1 MIVKCQQQKRKVSSW
16 NRQTDTSSD
25 DTPSDVPPAPLLL
38 YRSSSVLV
46 FKPAPFKHKSGE
58 EVSYAC
64 KVLIEWFCS
73 ECSNTNAKNITL
85 ANRKGHTGS
94 NDPIKTRSSCR
105 WDDVKRQKRVLVSHN
120 LFRSFF

>member
-1 MIVKCQQQKRKVSSW
+1 MIVKCQQQERKVSSW

-38 YRSSSVLV
+38 YRSSSMLV
-46 FKPAPFKHKSGE
+46 FKPAPFKPKSGE

-64 KVLIEWFCS
+64 KLLIEWFCS

-85 ANRKGHTGS
+85 AIVSRVTMLW
-94 NDPIKTRSSCR
+94 PIAKDTQDQMTQSKLATRV
-105 WDDVKRQKRVLVSHN
+105 DAMM
-120 LFRSFF
+120 